1 MNSSWLSRLL
11 VLLALCG
18 GAACP
23 GGSPA
28 AQVVTVTV
36 VEYYN
41 AALDAYF
48 ITGRPQEQGYL
59 DGLGGDFVRTG
70 MTFGARSSPSGTEG
84 EIRVCRFF
92 ISQSNPFVSTH
103 FYGRDDTDCA
113 ALRSTRPAG
122 FTDEGIEFYTVQP
135 TSNGACV
142 SPNSIPVY
150 RSFRPGVGGRS
161 PNHRYSITRERFD
174 ALTAAGWAPE
184 GVVFC
189 APIAA
194 PSTEPAQ
201 ASFKRTVSAAASPLA
216 GDCRDWPTGS
226 ARVGS
231 EASTQLAINPG
242 NPRHLTATWL
252 QDTGSN
258 GASRGTASAV
268 SFDAGQSWQ
277 TSSPKFTRC
286 SGGNAAIGG
295 DFERVTDIATVLTSD
310 GLALQ
315 MARVASGELY
325 TTFARS
331 AIMIARSSNGGR
343 NWDEM
348 ATLAIEPTPTY
359 NLDKPVLVADADDS
373 RYLHAAWWR
382 TNVETGVTALR
393 YTRTS
398 DTGYIWTDPVQI
410 LTNVPGSSMNQ
421 GRLLSLPNGVL
432 VYAYIDVVRLSPNP
446 QLVGSWLRV
455 IRSSD
460 RGQTWSAPITVSR
473 AESVGTTSADRTR
486 VARDSA
492 GLVSIAGRGNKVY
505 LAWQDSRVGGG
516 SHDGIVLARSTD
528 GGANWWDAV
537 RVNGSDTIPAFTPTV
552 SVRRDG
558 IVAVSYYELASASAL
573 PSSPMPVAFRI
584 ARSTTSD
591 ADTWRN
597 VAVEDAFD
605 LSAAPGSSRGR
616 ITNGLYLGEVHGL
629 VSTGTS
635 FSALYV
641 RTRAMPT
648 DSTEVVFANVADG
661 SLR

>member
-1 MNSSWLSRLL
+1 MYSSWLSRLL
-11 VLLALCG
+11 VLLVLCCG
-18 GAACP
+18 IASP
-23 GGSPA
+23 GGTPA
-28 AQVVTVTV
+28 AQTLTV

-70 MTFGARSSPSGTEG
+70 MTFGARSSPSGAVG

-92 ISQSNPFVSTH
+92 VSQSSPFVSTH

-113 ALRSTRPAG
+113 ALRSSRPTG
-122 FTDEGIEFYTVQP
+122 FADEGVEFYTVQP
-135 TSNGACV
+135 ASAGSCAA
-142 SPNSIPVY
+142 PNSIPVY
-150 RSFRPGVGGRS
+150 RSFRPGVGGRT
-161 PNHRYSITRERFD
+161 PNHRYSVTRERFD

-189 APIAA
+189 APVGM

-201 ASFKRTVSAAASPLA
+201 QSFKRTLSTATSPLT
-216 GDCRDWPTGS
+216 GDCRDWSSGS

-231 EASTQLAINPG
+231 EASTQLAVNPG
-242 NPRHLTATWL
+242 NPRHLAAMWL

-258 GASRGTASAV
+258 GASRGTAGAV
-268 SFDAGQSWQ
+268 SFDGGQSWQ

-295 DFERVTDIATVLTSD
+295 DFERVTDIAAVLTGD

-331 AIMIARSSNGGR
+331 AILIARSSNGGR

-373 RYLHAAWWR
+373 RYLHAVWWR
-382 TNVETGVTALR
+382 SNVETGTTTLR
-393 YTRTS
+393 YTRTA
-398 DTGYIWTDPVQI
+398 DAGYIWTDPVQI
-410 LTNVPGSSMNQ
+410 LSNVPGSSMNQ

-432 VYAYIDVVRLSPNP
+432 VYAYIDVVRLSPDP
-446 QLVGSWLRV
+446 QLRGSWLRV
-455 IRSSD
+455 VRSTD
-460 RGQTWSAPITVSR
+460 RGQTWSAPVTVSR
-473 AESVGTTSADRTR
+473 AESVGTTSPDGTR
-486 VARDSA
+486 IARDGA
-492 GLVSIAGRGNKVY
+492 GLVSIAGRGSKVY

-516 SHDGIVLARSTD
+516 LHDGIVLTRSTD
-528 GGANWWDAV
+528 GGATWGDVV
-537 RVNGSDTIPAFTPTV
+537 RVNGSDIIPAFTPTV
-552 SVRRDG
+552 QVRRDG
-558 IVAVSYYELASASAL
+558 IVAVSYYELASSAAL
-573 PSSPMPVAFRI
+573 PSSPLPVTFRI
-584 ARSTTSD
+584 ARSPSGD
-591 ADTWRN
+591 ADTWRDA
-597 VAVEDAFD
+597 AVEDAFD
-605 LSAAPGSSRGR
+605 FSAAPPSSRGR
-616 ITNGLYLGEVHGL
+616 VTNGLYLGEMHGL

-641 RTRAMPT
+641 RTRPT
-648 DSTEVVFANVADG
+648 PADSTEVIFANVADG

>member
-1 MNSSWLSRLL
+1 M
-11 VLLALCG
+11 
-18 GAACP
+18 
-23 GGSPA
+23 
-28 AQVVTVTV
+28 
-36 VEYYN
+36 
-41 AALDAYF
+41 
-48 ITGRPQEQGYL
+48 
-59 DGLGGDFVRTG
+59 
-70 MTFGARSSPSGTEG
+70 
-84 EIRVCRFF
+84 
-92 ISQSNPFVSTH
+92 
-103 FYGRDDTDCA
+103 
-113 ALRSTRPAG
+113 
-122 FTDEGIEFYTVQP
+122 
-135 TSNGACV
+135 
-142 SPNSIPVY
+142 
-150 RSFRPGVGGRS
+150 
-161 PNHRYSITRERFD
+161 
-174 ALTAAGWAPE
+174 
-184 GVVFC
+184 
-189 APIAA
+189 
-194 PSTEPAQ
+194 
-201 ASFKRTVSAAASPLA
+201 SAAASPLA

-231 EASTQLAINPG
+231 ETSTQLAINPG

-315 MARVASGELY
+315 IARVASGELY

-432 VYAYIDVVRLSPNP
+432 VYAYVDVVRLSPNP

-505 LAWQDSRVGGG
+505 LAWQDSRVEAARTTASCWRAPPMAAPPVGRRARERQRHHPGLHADGQRPPRWHRRGVVLRAGQRLCLAVLANAGCLPHRPLNDQRRRHLAQCCGGG
-516 SHDGIVLARSTD
+516 CV
-528 GGANWWDAV
+528 
-537 RVNGSDTIPAFTPTV
+537 
-552 SVRRDG
+552 
-558 IVAVSYYELASASAL
+558 
-573 PSSPMPVAFRI
+573 
-584 ARSTTSD
+584 
-591 ADTWRN
+591 
-597 VAVEDAFD
+597 
-605 LSAAPGSSRGR
+605 
-616 ITNGLYLGEVHGL
+616 
-629 VSTGTS
+629 
-635 FSALYV
+635 
-641 RTRAMPT
+641 
-648 DSTEVVFANVADG
+648 
-661 SLR
+661 

>member
-1 MNSSWLSRLL
+1 M
-11 VLLALCG
+11 
-18 GAACP
+18 
-23 GGSPA
+23 
-28 AQVVTVTV
+28 
-36 VEYYN
+36 
-41 AALDAYF
+41 
-48 ITGRPQEQGYL
+48 
-59 DGLGGDFVRTG
+59 
-70 MTFGARSSPSGTEG
+70 
-84 EIRVCRFF
+84 
-92 ISQSNPFVSTH
+92 
-103 FYGRDDTDCA
+103 
-113 ALRSTRPAG
+113 
-122 FTDEGIEFYTVQP
+122 QP

-252 QDTGSN
+252 QDTGNN

-315 MARVASGELY
+315 IARVASGELY

-573 PSSPMPVAFRI
+573 PSSPMPVAFPTKNGLLLGDIIPASQKHEAFIELNTFIGGERTIAGAKALLRSKLAAWRDRHGQVMARI
-584 ARSTTSD
+584 AISLTLRWRLPCCTTHAMSRSLTPCASVIVSCIGMPRRSSFFTSFRRSFSGL
-591 ADTWRN
+591 ARRSVSFTGASVPSNCSSTSTLSRSGTSQ
-597 VAVEDAFD
+597 
-605 LSAAPGSSRGR
+605 SAAP
-616 ITNGLYLGEVHGL
+616 
-629 VSTGTS
+629 
-635 FSALYV
+635 A
-641 RTRAMPT
+641 
-648 DSTEVVFANVADG
+648 FANSMPFVG
-661 SLR
+661 R